1 MTTISIEGLT
11 KRFGQTVAVDDVS
24 LEVPSGELFFILG
37 PSGCGKTTL
46 LRLIAGFVEPD
57 SGRIRFGDR
66 DVTHLPP
73 NKRNTGMVFQSY
85 ALWPHMT
92 VLDNVAYGL
101 RVRRIPA
108 PQRRQRAL
116 AALQSVH
123 MEELADRKPNQL
135 SGGSSSASPWPGLS
149 LSSRRSCCSTSP

>member
-92 VLDNVAYGL
+92 
-101 RVRRIPA
+101 
-108 PQRRQRAL
+108 
-116 AALQSVH
+116 
-123 MEELADRKPNQL
+123 
-135 SGGSSSASPWPGLS
+135 
-149 LSSRRSCCSTSP
+149 

>member
-108 PQRRQRAL
+108 PQRRQRASR
-116 AALQSVH
+116 AA
-123 MEELADRKPNQL
+123 
-135 SGGSSSASPWPGLS
+135 SSSASPWPGLS